1 MSSRESRNNVS
12 SRGDRVGTARRSA
25 RGGGGGTASLAS
37 PPSDDAPGQ
46 PAATPALAPPIPSIQ
61 TVTGPLAAIKAD
73 ALVVGLSVD
82 DKRLP
87 PSLTALDR
95 QTGGRIGSVL
105 AAERFQGKLGAVT
118 HVHVEGLGA
127 SRVVVSGLGSRKE
140 FGAEAIR
147 RAASAGLRRARDL
160 GARTVALELSGD
172 RLSPRERA
180 HAAVEGAIL
189 GTYVFDR
196 YRREKSDKAV
206 TTLYVVAAD
215 GRQAREVTEGA
226 RHGEVYA
233 RGTWLARDLINAPA
247 NDVHPTYIA
256 DVARQIAREGKLKV
270 KVLDRE
276 ECATLGMGAYL
287 GVAQG
292 SEQPPK
298 FIHLT
303 YTPGARAAK
312 RVAIIGKGV
321 TFDSG
326 GLDLKSA
333 EGMSRMKNDMS
344 GAAAVLAILRALP
357 ELRPSV
363 EVHGLIAATENMPSG
378 AALRPGDVLRAM
390 NGTTIEVGNT
400 DAEGRLTLAD
410 AICYARD
417 KIRPEETIDM
427 ATLTGAC
434 VVALGPL
441 CAGLLANDQALADRL
456 LAAADDAGERV
467 WQLPLIDE
475 YRDGLKSDVADINN
489 VGPRGGGA
497 ITAGLFL
504 KEFAGDARWAHLDI
518 AGPAFVDKDSPLA
531 PKGGTGVAVRTML
544 SYLSGPHA
552 SDPDRDP
559 LRSPSRGRSRGRRAR
574 K

>member
-1 MSSRESRNNVS
+1 MGGESLPPPLPNDSLTPSLPDV
-12 SRGDRVGTARRSA
+12 RV
-25 RGGGGGTASLAS
+25 
-37 PPSDDAPGQ
+37 
-46 PAATPALAPPIPSIQ
+46 
-61 TVTGPLAAIKAD
+61 VTGPLAGVKAD
-73 ALVVGLSVD
+73 ALVVGHSTD

-95 QTGGRIGSVL
+95 QTGGRIAAVL
-105 AAERFQGKLGAVT
+105 AAERFQGKLGSVT
-118 HVHVEGLGA
+118 HVHVDGIGA
-127 SRVVVSGLGSRKE
+127 ARVVVTGLGSRKE
-140 FGAEAIR
+140 FGAETVR

-160 GARTVALELSGD
+160 GARTVALDLLGD

-196 YRREKSDKAV
+196 YKRDKSDKVVA
-206 TTLYVVAAD
+206 TLFVIAAD
-215 GRQAREVTEGA
+215 GRQAREATEGA

-247 NDVHPTYIA
+247 NDVHPTYVA
-256 DVARQIAREGKLKV
+256 EVARRIAREAKLKV

-276 ECATLGMGAYL
+276 ECARLGMGAYL

-303 YTPGARAAK
+303 YTPAGKVAK

-333 EGMSRMKNDMS
+333 EGMSRMKDDMS
-344 GAAAVLAILRALP
+344 GAAAVLGIMQALP
-357 ELRPSV
+357 KLGAKV

-378 AALRPGDVLRAM
+378 SAIRPGDVLRAM

-410 AICYARD
+410 ALCYAA
-417 KIRPEETIDM
+417 KFIEPQEMIDM

-441 CAGLLANDQALADRL
+441 CSGLMASDQRLADRL
-456 LAAADDAGERV
+456 LAAARAAGERV

-475 YRDGLKSDVADINN
+475 YKEQFKSDVADLNN
-489 VGPRGGGA
+489 TGGRNGGA

-504 KEFAGDARWAHLDI
+504 REFAGRIPWAHLDI
-518 AGPAFVDKDSPLA
+518 AGPAFIDKDAPLG
-531 PKGGTGVAVRTML
+531 PKGATGVAVRTIL
-544 SYLSGPHA
+544 TYLTDG
-552 SDPDRDP
+552 
-559 LRSPSRGRSRGRRAR
+559 